1 MDTSLAHALSERY
14 VIERELGAG
23 GMATVWLAQDL
34 KHDRQVALKV
44 LHPHLA
50 AVLGAERF
58 LKEIRTT
65 AQLQHPHILPLF
77 DSGEAAGLLYYVMPY
92 VDGESLRER
101 IVRESQLPV
110 ADAVRIAAEVA
121 GALDYAHRHGVIHR
135 DVKPEN
141 ILLHDGRAVVADFG
155 IAMEPSRGD
164 CRITETGVFLGTPAY
179 MSPEQAL
186 GERALDARSDVYS
199 VGALLYEMLTGSP
212 PCTGESAQATMAR
225 VITHTPAPPSRARK
239 NVPPYVDA
247 AVLKALQKKPS
258 DRFTSAGELQ
268 MALEDGVGTSMRRI
282 PVSAAR
288 VIVAAG
294 VLIILAASAFYAT
307 HNRGPSV
314 SALSL
319 SIAAIPFQHQDSAD
333 SYLGDQIPAEIL
345 DALTHVPKLTVRPLA
360 SAPRFRNNHDLRA
373 IAREL
378 DVTTLLTGSV
388 TREGDKIRVTAR
400 LYDAARNQDMPTVSF
415 TNSDVNKFA
424 LQDSLSTAIASSFN
438 LQQNSAQT
446 EAQLAESRAGRT
458 TIPAAHDSLML
469 ARFYTEQRTPAALAK
484 AITIF
489 RSAIRLDSTYAD
501 AWAGLAKSLTLI
513 AQFAGSPPLLYYP
526 EAKAD
531 VQRALALDSTSA
543 YAHTTYGFLKV
554 SYDRDYPGAR
564 VEFAKALALD
574 SMQSSAWLFQSW
586 YYLGVGRLD
595 SALWSMRHGWRIDPA
610 ALIIGTRLGTLL
622 YLGDSLKASERQLE
636 SVLKVDRDQGPAK
649 WDLATD
655 YADDRQCDRALA
667 VVSSIP
673 TTRSLWENKPL
684 PYIWA
689 RCKSQSEVRMMLD
702 SAEAAAAKGHYV
714 NGFWLALAYAAL
726 NDRASAYRWLNRALE
741 DKSCCM
747 FQVRTHP
754 AFRSFR
760 SDPEFL
766 AILRRAGSP

>member
-1 MDTSLAHALSERY
+1 VDTSLAHALSERY

-34 KHDRQVALKV
+34 KHDRQVAIKV

-110 ADAVRIAAEVA
+110 ADAVRIAIEVA
-121 GALDYAHRHGVIHR
+121 SALDYAHRRGVIHR

-141 ILLHDGRAVVADFG
+141 ILLQDGRAVVADFG
-155 IAMEPSRGD
+155 IAMAASRGEY
-164 CRITETGVFLGTPAY
+164 RITETGICLGTPSY

-186 GERALDARSDVYS
+186 GERALDARSDVYAM
-199 VGALLYEMLTGSP
+199 GALLYEMLTGAP
-212 PCTGESAQATMAR
+212 PFTGESAQAIVAK
-225 VITHTPAPPSRARK
+225 VITQTPALPSRARK

-258 DRFTSAGELQ
+258 DRFSSACELQ
-268 MALEDGVGTSMRRI
+268 TALEDGSGKGMRRI
-282 PVSAAR
+282 PMSAAR
-288 VIVAAG
+288 VIVAAAA
-294 VLIILAASAFYAT
+294 VIILAALAFYAT

-314 SALSL
+314 SALPL
-319 SIAAIPFQHQDSAD
+319 SIAAIPFQHQDTAD

-415 TNSDVNKFA
+415 TNSDANKFA

-438 LQQNSAQT
+438 LQQNSART

-469 ARFYTEQRTPAALAK
+469 ARFYTEQRTPASLTK
-484 AITIF
+484 AITMF

-513 AQFAGSPPLLYYP
+513 AQFSDSAPLLYYP
-526 EAKAD
+526 EAKTD

-554 SYDRDYPGAR
+554 SYDRDYSGAR

-574 SMQSSAWLFQSW
+574 SMESSAWLFQSW
-586 YYLGVGRLD
+586 YYLGVGHLD
-595 SALWSMRHGWRIDPA
+595 SALWSMRRGWRVDPA
-610 ALIIGTRLGTLL
+610 ALIIGTRVGTLL
-622 YLGDSLKASERQLE
+622 YLADSLKASERQLE
-636 SVLKVDRDQGPAK
+636 SILKVDRDFLPAK
-649 WDLATD
+649 MDLATA
-655 YADDRQCDRALA
+655 YADDHQCDRALA
-667 VVSSIP
+667 VVSSISS
-673 TTRSLWENKPL
+673 TLHQGNYK
-684 PYIWA
+684 PYIWV
-689 RCKSQSEVRMMLD
+689 RCKTSSEARMLLD
-702 SAEAAAAKGHYV
+702 SVETAAASGQFV
-714 NGFWLALAYAAL
+714 NGFYLAQAYAAL
-726 NDRASAYRWLNRALE
+726 NDRARTYRWLNRALE
-741 DKSCCM
+741 DKSCCF
-747 FQVRTHP
+747 FQLRTLP

-766 AILRRAGSP
+766 TIVRRSQSP

>member
-1 MDTSLAHALSERY
+1 VDTSLAHALSERY

-34 KHDRQVALKV
+34 KHDRQVAIKV

-101 IVRESQLPV
+101 IVHESQLPV

-121 GALDYAHRHGVIHR
+121 SALDYAHRHGVIHR

-141 ILLHDGRAVVADFG
+141 ILLQDGRAIVADFG
-155 IAMEPSRGD
+155 IAMAASSD
-164 CRITETGVFLGTPAY
+164 CRITETGIFLGTPAY

-186 GERALDARSDVYS
+186 GERALDARSDVYA
-199 VGALLYEMLTGSP
+199 VGALLYEMLTGAP
-212 PCTGESAQATMAR
+212 PFTGESSQAIMAR

-258 DRFTSAGELQ
+258 DRFSSACELQ
-268 MALEDGVGTSMRRI
+268 TALEDGSGKGMRGNR
-282 PVSAAR
+282 VSAAR
-288 VIVAAG
+288 VIVAAAA
-294 VLIILAASAFYAT
+294 VIILAASAFYAIR
-307 HNRGPSV
+307 NRGPGV
-314 SALSL
+314 SALPL
-319 SIAAIPFQHQDSAD
+319 SIAALPFQHQDTAD

-415 TNSDVNKFA
+415 TNSDANKFA

-438 LQQNSAQT
+438 LQQNSERT

-469 ARFYTEQRTPAALAK
+469 ARFYTEQRTPASLTK
-484 AITIF
+484 AITMF

-513 AQFAGSPPLLYYP
+513 AQFSDSPPLLYYP

-554 SYDRDYPGAR
+554 SYDRDYSGAR

-574 SMQSSAWLFQSW
+574 SMESSAWLFQSW

-595 SALWSMRHGWRIDPA
+595 SALWSMRRGWRVDPA
-610 ALIIGTRLGTLL
+610 ALIIGTRVGTLL

-636 SVLKVDRDQGPAK
+636 SVLKVDRNLMAAK
-649 WDLATD
+649 VDLAIA

-667 VVSSIP
+667 VVSSISS
-673 TTRSLWENKPL
+673 TLHQNNYKA
-684 PYIWA
+684 YIWV
-689 RCKSQSEVRMMLD
+689 RCKSPSEARMLLD
-702 SAEAAAAKGHYV
+702 SVETAAASGQFV
-714 NGFWLALAYAAL
+714 NGFNLAQAYAAL
-726 NDRASAYRWLNRALE
+726 NDRANTYRWLNRAIE

-747 FQVRTHP
+747 FQLRTLP
-754 AFRSFR
+754 AFRSLR

-766 AILRRAGSP
+766 DILRRSGSP

>member
-34 KHDRQVALKV
+34 KHDRQVAIKV

-65 AQLQHPHILPLF
+65 AHLQHPHILPLF

-101 IVRESQLPV
+101 IVRERQLPV
-110 ADAVRIAAEVA
+110 ADAVRIAVEVA
-121 GALDYAHRHGVIHR
+121 SALDYAHRRGVIHR

-141 ILLHDGRAVVADFG
+141 ILLQDGRAVVADFG
-155 IAMEPSRGD
+155 IAMAPNRGD
-164 CRITETGVFLGTPAY
+164 YRITETGICLGTPAY

-186 GERALDARSDVYS
+186 GERVLDARSDVYAM
-199 VGALLYEMLTGSP
+199 GALLYEMLTGAP
-212 PCTGESAQATMAR
+212 PFSGEGAQAIVAK

-258 DRFTSAGELQ
+258 DRFSSAGELQ
-268 MALEDGVGTSMRRI
+268 KALEDGDGPSMRRI

-288 VIVAAG
+288 VIVAAAA
-294 VLIILAASAFYAT
+294 VIILAASAFYAT
-307 HNRGPSV
+307 HNRSPSA
-314 SALSL
+314 SALPL
-319 SIAAIPFQHQDSAD
+319 SIAALPFQHQDTAD

-388 TREGDKIRVTAR
+388 TREGGKIRVTAR

-415 TNSDVNKFA
+415 TNSDDNKFA

-438 LQQNSAQT
+438 LQQNPAQT

-469 ARFYTEQRTPAALAK
+469 ARFYTEQRSPAGLAK
-484 AITIF
+484 AIKIF
-489 RSAIRLDSTYAD
+489 RSVIRLDSGYAE
-501 AWAGLAKSLTLI
+501 AWAGLANSLTLI
-513 AQFAGSPPLLYYP
+513 AQYSDSAPLRYYP

-531 VQRALALDSTSA
+531 VQHALALDSTSA
-543 YAHTTYGFLKV
+543 FAHTTYGFLKV

-564 VEFAKALALD
+564 DQFAKALALD
-574 SMQSSAWLFQSW
+574 SMQSSTWLFQSW

-595 SALWSMRHGWRIDPA
+595 SALWSMRNGLRVDPGS
-610 ALIIGTRLGTLL
+610 LIVGVRLGTLL
-622 YLGDSLKASERQLE
+622 YLSDSLKASERQLE
-636 SVLKVDRDQGPAK
+636 SVLKIDGDVLAAK
-649 WDLATD
+649 ADLATA

-673 TTRSLWENKPL
+673 TTHAPWLNKYL
-684 PYIWA
+684 PYIWV
-689 RCKSQSEVRMMLD
+689 RCKSPSEARMIVD
-702 SAEAAAAKGHYV
+702 SVEAAAASGHYV
-714 NGFWLALAYAAL
+714 NGFFFAQAYAAL
-726 NDRASAYRWLNRALE
+726 NDRASTYRWLNRALE
-741 DKSCCM
+741 DKSCCF
-747 FQVRTHP
+747 FQLRALP

-766 AILRRAGSP
+766 AIVRRSGSP